1 VWVIALSDAD
11 PPHLA
16 QLQVKMAKSRLPLFL
31 LLAATAAALACLI
44 LFSSGAAGW
53 AALSGLLLIIGFGL
67 GVFCQ
72 KQYRASNSVDVAKK
86 LAPARVAEF
95 SPALLNATINEMR
108 EGLLVIDADM
118 RVVASNRAAERLL
131 SNSGPSI
138 SSRRLTELTR
148 NPAIYD
154 AFLDGMHGT
163 ERAGVKVETYGPDR
177 RVFDLRVVP
186 LRASSDN
193 AVTGAVGV
201 FFDVTRLERL
211 EIVRQE
217 FLSNVSHELRT
228 PLTSIVALSET
239 LEVGAIDDREN
250 NRRFLSIIQ
259 KNAARMHRLVD
270 DILELSAIE
279 AGNVKL
285 HPEPVRLR
293 PLVEDIAGSLTAVAA
308 TRNVTVRNLVPPEG
322 EVFADPHR
330 LMQMLTN
337 LVDNA
342 IKFNRD
348 GGTVSIRFAQD
359 DRDRILVED
368 NGEGIPS
375 HHLNRL
381 FERFYRVD
389 RARSRDLGGT
399 GLGLA
404 IVKHLA
410 RSHGGEVSVQSRFG
424 EGTQF
429 TIELPRY
436 SSAHDTEPLS
446 AAVAR
451 A

>member
-1 VWVIALSDAD
+1 MPLGDGEVSD
-11 PPHLA
+11 
-16 QLQVKMAKSRLPLFL
+16 
-31 LLAATAAALACLI
+31 
-44 LFSSGAAGW
+44 
-53 AALSGLLLIIGFGL
+53 
-67 GVFCQ
+67 
-72 KQYRASNSVDVAKK
+72 
-86 LAPARVAEF
+86 F
-95 SPALLNATINEMR
+95 SPALLNTTINEMR

-118 RVVASNRAAERLL
+118 RVLASNRAARHVL
-131 SNSGPSI
+131 SNFETPVK
-138 SSRRLTELTR
+138 SRRLTEITR

-154 AFLDGMHGT
+154 AFLDGVRGK
-163 ERAGVKVETYGPDR
+163 ERVGVKVETYSPAR

-186 LRASSDN
+186 LRTTSGLN
-193 AVTGAVGV
+193 GAVGV

-211 EIVRQE
+211 EVIRQE

-239 LEVGAIDDREN
+239 LEVGAIDDPEN

-259 KNAARMHRLVD
+259 KNAARMHRLID

-285 HPEPVRLR
+285 RPEPVRLR
-293 PLVEDIAGSLTAVAA
+293 PLVEDIISTVTAGAA
-308 TRNVTVRNLVPPEG
+308 ARNVSVTNQVSPEAV
-322 EVFADPHR
+322 VFADPHR

-337 LVDNA
+337 LIDNA

-348 GGTVSIRFAQD
+348 GGAVSVGFSRT
-359 DRDRILVED
+359 DRDRIFVED
-368 NGEGIPS
+368 TGEGIPS
-375 HHLNRL
+375 HHLDRL

-389 RARSRDLGGT
+389 RARSRELGGT

-429 TIELPRY
+429 TIELPRPE
-436 SSAHDTEPLS
+436 STDQDEISVAAAHI
-446 AAVAR
+446 
-451 A
+451 